1 MQRILMSDEYTESEQ
16 RLHFSRDPE
25 RRFWKSFDEYVLPYN
40 GRTTPPVQDHR
51 ISEDTRMALWNYFY
65 KGFEPGGHLTAVLC
79 NDLRTAVYNADIAN
93 KYTLVPLVHW
103 LTDKTPG
110 CSHGSAYNVGYWL
123 DLPMKKKHTLLAASG
138 LIPDLFEMISEADK
152 FVDYR
157 Y

>member
-1 MQRILMSDEYTESEQ
+1 MTNDEYSDAELK
-16 RLHFSRDPE
+16 LHYMRDPE
-25 RRFWKSFDEYVLPYN
+25 RRFWRSFDGYVLPHN
-40 GRTTPPVQDHR
+40 GRMEMQGQDGHR

-79 NDLRTAVYNADIAN
+79 NDLQTAVYNADIAN

-103 LTDKTPG
+103 LTDRAPG
-110 CSHGSAYNVGYWL
+110 CSHGNAYNMGYWMQ
-123 DLPMKKKHTLLAASG
+123 LPMKEKHAMLAAMK
-138 LIPDLFEMISEADK
+138 LIPDLFEMITEADK